1 MENYLTNEEL
11 ASCQQKMLNA
21 PYLAQN
27 GVTLNQ
33 YQVAA
38 YNRYT
43 ADINNERD
51 NRTRKVLLDNR
62 HKYFCLA
69 CGIVGF

>member
-1 MENYLTNEEL
+1 MSQYLTSEEL
-11 ASCQQKMLNA
+11 AACQQPMMSA
-21 PYLAQN
+21 PYLAHN

-69 CGIVGF
+69 IGIAGF